1 MYKLYSSPTPN
12 GYKISIALEALKVP
26 YEIIPIDLSKKVQK
40 EPWFIEMNP
49 NGRIPVLIDTK
60 EDDFIIFESGAILQY
75 LAEKHNALLP
85 KDFKKRSIA
94 IQWLMFQMGGLGP
107 MQGQANVFNRY
118 APEPIP
124 YAQQRY
130 TNETR
135 RLYEVM
141 NSQLKNHRYIAGDYS
156 IADIALFPWVN
167 RHEWSMVSLD
177 GLEHLNRWFKEMAA
191 KEECIEGINKI
202 DCASETSNNN
212 DEKIKTGTSML
223 I

>member
-141 NSQLKNHRYIAGDYS
+141 NSQLKNHRYID
-156 IADIALFPWVN
+156 
-167 RHEWSMVSLD
+167 
-177 GLEHLNRWFKEMAA
+177 
-191 KEECIEGINKI
+191 
-202 DCASETSNNN
+202 T
-212 DEKIKTGTSML
+212 
-223 I
+223 